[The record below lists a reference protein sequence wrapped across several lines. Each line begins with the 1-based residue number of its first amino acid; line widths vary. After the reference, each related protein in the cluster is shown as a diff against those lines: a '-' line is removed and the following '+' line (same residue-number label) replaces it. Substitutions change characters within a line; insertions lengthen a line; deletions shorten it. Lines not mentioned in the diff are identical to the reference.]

1 MSINEIS
8 KNKKHELNFTQE
20 CIILANI
27 LNELDK
33 IIINSFYFI
42 PVVKLYT
49 ANQKQEA
56 FCYSKIKGG
65 LFLLQNKITKNY
77 FIRIYDSKDYSLKF
91 NLEINSDTKKNYMK
105 VEPNFYCFNLKFG
118 ILGIYF
124 FSVEEAETF
133 KKIFDEGIPEQSTKD
148 EYEQNK
154 LFKLKESDNIFSDSI
169 NYMIAKLEKIYEYIT
184 LGEKLEQQS
193 YKITDYLIFSGFNE
207 LSHLLSNT
215 EYDIEDKLYNIFVD
229 KKYPLKLFKK
239 MFRHYDMNQL
249 YPLRPIFCDYLNI
262 YNKPNYVDIL
272 VSNLTNNFKEQVE
285 IYKKR
290 KENYLKE
297 KNNKNGIR
305 DSNISLYSN
314 RESNPD
320 GGRKTGPSGEVIEED
335 PNEYTVD
342 GNTKGSIGRFF
353 SGIFK

>member
-1 MSINEIS
+1 MVESEIES
-8 KNKKHELNFTQE
+8 
-20 CIILANI
+20 
-27 LNELDK
+27 
-33 IIINSFYFI
+33 
-42 PVVKLYT
+42 
-49 ANQKQEA
+49 
-56 FCYSKIKGG
+56 
-65 LFLLQNKITKNY
+65 
-77 FIRIYDSKDYSLKF
+77 DS
-91 NLEINSDTKKNYMK
+91 TKKN
-105 VEPNFYCFNLKFG
+105 EFYQ
-118 ILGIYF
+118 
-124 FSVEEAETF
+124 
-133 KKIFDEGIPEQSTKD
+133 KKIERITDDYENQTRRKNQELDE
-148 EYEQNK
+148 
-154 LFKLKESDNIFSDSI
+154 IF
-169 NYMIAKLEKIYEYIT
+169 EEIT
-184 LGEKLEQQS
+184 LENDNLRKELLLTKEELEGEIEKNIDIKNSIYNFNYFTKKTSKELDEKLGKDKNIKE
-193 YKITDYLIFSGFNE
+193 DYTNS
-207 LSHLLSNT
+207 
-215 EYDIEDKLYNIFVD
+215 
-229 KKYPLKLFKK
+229 
-239 MFRHYDMNQL
+239 
-249 YPLRPIFCDYLNI
+249 IFCDYLNI

>member
-8 KNKKHELNFTQE
+8 KNKKHELNFTQK

-133 KKIFDEGIPEQSTKD
+133 KKIFDEGILEQSTKD

-193 YKITDYLIFSGFNE
+193 YKTTDYLIFSGFNE

-239 MFRHYDMNQL
+239 MFCHYDMNQL